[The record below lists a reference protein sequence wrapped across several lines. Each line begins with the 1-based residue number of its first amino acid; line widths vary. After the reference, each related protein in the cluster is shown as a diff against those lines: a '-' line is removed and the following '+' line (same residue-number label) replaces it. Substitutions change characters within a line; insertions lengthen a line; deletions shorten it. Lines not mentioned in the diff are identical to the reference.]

1 MYLQGNIS
9 MHLKVQF
16 LIDIGNESQ
25 HQFRKRLHEERVI
38 VIGIDAFLV
47 FQMQLEQDLQVFG
60 SEVGDYL
67 EGLEFV

>member
-1 MYLQGNIS
+1 MYLQRNIG

-47 FQMQLEQDLQVFG
+47 FQM
-60 SEVGDYL
+60 
-67 EGLEFV
+67 